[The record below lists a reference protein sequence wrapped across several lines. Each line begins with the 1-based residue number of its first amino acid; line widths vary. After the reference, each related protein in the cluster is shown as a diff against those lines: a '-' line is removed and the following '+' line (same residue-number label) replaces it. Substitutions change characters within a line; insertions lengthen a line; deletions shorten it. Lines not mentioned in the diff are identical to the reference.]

1 MAKINFFELAEKYNN
16 HIITEND
23 AEYVAAEEALKE
35 LASTE
40 DGKKE
45 LASIIYEFIAKT
57 LYKFDI
63 SPYVFRTKTFKVT
76 DRPVFREKGF
86 GMKAYWIAPNSVTPK
101 SRNFDSE
108 FTMEFD
114 TVSVSPEC
122 HLDDLTYG
130 RVSSFAELMQD
141 AKTALEIAIN
151 EKVYTILKQA
161 YNTVGNGGN
170 GNYTTSTTNLT
181 EAALLEAIQAVRSKT
196 NSIPVIIGNY
206 LQVSKITGFTDFK
219 AVQLS
224 DSAKDEI
231 RTTGLIG
238 MYLGC
243 KVIALANTTGE
254 NGKATIPTDLVFV
267 TADTVGFSASRGQ
280 GRVGQATNI
289 DDWSWYAKI
298 DLEKGWVITHP
309 DYLYLIEIV

>member
-1 MAKINFFELAEKYNN
+1 MKINFFELAEKYNN
-16 HIITEND
+16 HLIDEND
-23 AEYVAAEEALKE
+23 AEYKVAEDALKE

-45 LASIIYEFIAKT
+45 LAEIVYEFIQKT
-57 LYKFDI
+57 IYKFDI
-63 SPYVFRTKTFKVT
+63 SPYIFRTKTFKAT
-76 DRPVFREKGF
+76 DNPIFKEKGF

-101 SRNFDSE
+101 SRNFDNQ

-122 HLDDLTYG
+122 HLDDITFG

-141 AKTALEIAIN
+141 AKTAIEYAIN

-170 GNYTTSTTNLT
+170 GNYVTSSTALT
-181 EAALLEAIQAVRSKT
+181 EASLKQAIDAVRNKT
-196 NSIPVIIGNY
+196 NRIPVIIGSY
-206 LQVSKITGFTDFK
+206 TQMSKIASFTDFK
-219 AVQLS
+219 ALQLS
-224 DSAKDEI
+224 DNAKDEL

-243 KVIALANTTGE
+243 KVIALANTKGE
-254 NGKATIPTDLVFV
+254 NGLPTIPEELVFV
-267 TADTVGFSASRGQ
+267 TSDAVGFSATRGV

-309 DYLYLIEIV
+309 EYLYLIEIV